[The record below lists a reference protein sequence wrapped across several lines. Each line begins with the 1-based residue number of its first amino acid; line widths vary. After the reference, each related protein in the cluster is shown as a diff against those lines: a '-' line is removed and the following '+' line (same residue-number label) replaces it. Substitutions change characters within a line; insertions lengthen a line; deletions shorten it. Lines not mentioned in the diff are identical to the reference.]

1 MATYQLTARDR
12 PDAPT
17 FSMSARLRSQLV
29 YFMTPADAPQ
39 VPPLQENEYWID
51 ASEAQQWL
59 AEGVFELVSPL
70 DEENKTEIELSE
82 EQEELFEWLVTYE
95 IQHIRVEET

>member
-1 MATYQLTARDR
+1 MATYHLTARDR
-12 PDAPT
+12 TNAPP
-17 FSMSARLRSQLV
+17 FSISTRLRSQLV

-39 VPPLQENEYWID
+39 VPPLQDNEYWID
-51 ASEAQQWL
+51 ADDAQQWL

-70 DEENKTEIELSE
+70 DEANKTEIELSE
-82 EQEELFEWLVTYE
+82 EQEELLEWLVTYE